1 MGITNIAGFETGA
14 TATSL
19 EVITVSGTASI
30 QAGAAR
36 TGGFGLQVNPV
47 TTAGGYVRFPMRL
60 LANGGPDNATITN
73 ITWSRFYF
81 RPVTLPAANSE
92 EIAQIETVT
101 STKCT
106 VRINSSGNLM
116 LFNSAGTVQI
126 GSTGSTVLAT
136 DGTWYRIEV
145 YCETGLAATATVM
158 LAVGDGVAS
167 TEITGTGNVRE
178 QGACSLYAGKVNNR
192 NGNTVDFYYDDG
204 AFSNSGYPGA
214 GACEIMVPDGDG
226 TYTAWTIGA
235 GGGAD
240 WTNID
245 DPVSNDGDTTYLLS
259 TSVDGEASTATL
271 ESTLSAGISGTIN
284 AAKAVAIVAR
294 NGSST
299 HSNELRLRSGA
310 TDSDTTAYISPAA
323 YALIGKVFATDPN
336 TAAAWTIAALD
347 AVEVG
352 VVEATAAAVKT
363 KCTAVGLM
371 VDFGPAS
378 GVRSYGYIF

>member
-1 MGITNIAGFETGA
+1 MAFTNIWGGETGGA
-14 TATSL
+14 L
-19 EVITVSGTASI
+19 ELSTTIGGTASV
-30 QAGAAR
+30 QSTTKR
-36 TGGFGLQVNPV
+36 TGGFALRANPT
-47 TTAGGYVRFPMRL
+47 TTAVGWGKIPMLL
-60 LANGGPDNATITN
+60 LATGAPDLVTETANTY
-73 ITWSRFYF
+73 SRFYF
-81 RPVTLPAANSE
+81 RVGTLPAANSE
-92 EIAQIETVT
+92 EIATVETA
-101 STKCT
+101 SSIKCAI
-106 VRINSSGNLM
+106 RINSSGNLM
-116 LFNSAGTVQI
+116 LFDGTGTLQI
-126 GSTGSTVLAT
+126 SSTGSTVLAT